1 MAALIFVSTYFYEE
15 KHYQQ
20 EEKQPPFFQSLVECF
35 RNRSFIVFE
44 VISFTII
51 YVQTS
56 LMLGL
61 NYYLA
66 EFSIPAVPLYAALGV
81 GIIGGVFFFVK
92 MRDRLGVKGCTML
105 MAVVFSAG
113 CFMVLVGGRLFLP
126 TLVGFFCFGIG
137 FAGGMYLIPLMNGDV
152 VDMDEHRT
160 GLRREGMY
168 AGVNSFVTKPAIS
181 LANSI
186 FLWFLGLYGYNF
198 SGLQGT
204 QSDQAGTGI
213 LLGWVLIPGILLAVS
228 FFSLFLY
235 PLAGRTWEEIK
246 ERLAAL
252 HIEKEKQVL
261 AEKGIK
267 YEEG

>member
-1 MAALIFVSTYFYEE
+1 MTGFGVAMAALIFVSTYFYEE

-92 MRDRLGVKGCTML
+92 MRDPHGGQSFTIAHGSRFLC
-105 MAVVFSAG
+105 G

-126 TLVGFFCFGIG
+126 
-137 FAGGMYLIPLMNGDV
+137 
-152 VDMDEHRT
+152 R
-160 GLRREGMY
+160 
-168 AGVNSFVTKPAIS
+168 
-181 LANSI
+181 
-186 FLWFLGLYGYNF
+186 W
-198 SGLQGT
+198 
-204 QSDQAGTGI
+204 
-213 LLGWVLIPGILLAVS
+213 WVLLLWNWFCRWHV
-228 FFSLFLY
+228 
-235 PLAGRTWEEIK
+235 PDPVDEWRCGRY
-246 ERLAAL
+246 
-252 HIEKEKQVL
+252 
-261 AEKGIK
+261 G
-267 YEEG
+267 